1 MFSFHPLL
9 LSSLCRILSSNLD
22 KWRAQWL
29 EKVRKWHSCYNHHTH
44 YFIPII
50 SLPIRWHFNSDY
62 GSGKLLKT
70 DSLKITEWWWWKE
83 RHNSMENTNLVCSSD
98 NINFESKVIDLTG
111 ETKKFST
118 AQQRSSMSENRMH
131 DASENRHS
139 Y

>member
-1 MFSFHPLL
+1 
-9 LSSLCRILSSNLD
+9 
-22 KWRAQWL
+22 
-29 EKVRKWHSCYNHHTH
+29 
-44 YFIPII
+44 
-50 SLPIRWHFNSDY
+50 
-62 GSGKLLKT
+62 
-70 DSLKITEWWWWKE
+70 
-83 RHNSMENTNLVCSSD
+83 MENTNLVCSSD